1 MRRSRQ
7 FLHILQQ
14 EGRQAITVTMA
25 IPGDERQ
32 KFVNQ
37 LVEAFASDSFSEMAK
52 AWNEERALVAE
63 EAVEKYLLP
72 MGSKWIR
79 EYLREEVEDFLAN
92 HCGDALYEVCLI
104 GLRGTSVFLTSP
116 VQRINVAPYRPPT
129 LQIGEVPSVL
139 AVSWGM
145 GDPKRDDIQLVVLD
159 EAGRCR
165 EYSQIDNLQD
175 TKNKDEFKD
184 LIKRRRP
191 DVIVVGG
198 FSLRTTDL
206 AHKIKLTLRPHQV
219 EYYRHTENIPVEND
233 GSQMDPALN
242 VPVIYSFDECARLY
256 QNSRRSAQ
264 EFPDLSVLQR
274 YCVGL
279 ARYVQSPLNEFAAA
293 GRDITAIA
301 LDVQSQPLVRNYRVA

>member
-92 HCGDALYEVCLI
+92 HCGDALYEVCLN
-104 GLRGTSVFLTSP
+104 RTS
-116 VQRINVAPYRPPT
+116 
-129 LQIGEVPSVL
+129 
-139 AVSWGM
+139 
-145 GDPKRDDIQLVVLD
+145 
-159 EAGRCR
+159 
-165 EYSQIDNLQD
+165 
-175 TKNKDEFKD
+175 
-184 LIKRRRP
+184 
-191 DVIVVGG
+191 
-198 FSLRTTDL
+198 
-206 AHKIKLTLRPHQV
+206 
-219 EYYRHTENIPVEND
+219 
-233 GSQMDPALN
+233 
-242 VPVIYSFDECARLY
+242 
-256 QNSRRSAQ
+256 
-264 EFPDLSVLQR
+264 
-274 YCVGL
+274 
-279 ARYVQSPLNEFAAA
+279 
-293 GRDITAIA
+293 
-301 LDVQSQPLVRNYRVA
+301 